1 MLSLSRRLSLSFVA
15 VVVLAT
21 ALFSAPAPAAAAPAP
36 SFVSIHGNK
45 VNVREKPNTRSAT
58 LWELGSGYPL
68 QVRQRKG
75 NWLQVRD
82 FESTLGWVHAPLTS
96 KKAHLIV
103 TAPQANLRN
112 GPGTSYKK
120 IGQLEQHEVVR
131 TLKKSGR
138 WAHVQR
144 EGGQKGW
151 IARSLAWGW

>member
-15 VVVLAT
+15 VGVLAT

-103 TAPQANLRN
+103 T
-112 GPGTSYKK
+112 SYKK